1 MIDLLLWVHVF
12 VKTLNLDISRC
23 HLASR
28 IRTIN
33 RRPRLA
39 NTMFIRSTWDVKEPT
54 HYSKRVGHEVPGV
67 VAVLCE
73 SIAGPHQLKAAKTQ
87 PAQSNKQTTT
97 TTTDY
102 VREFY

>member
-1 MIDLLLWVHVF
+1 MKDLLLWVHVF

-28 IRTIN
+28 TRTIN

-39 NTMFIRSTWDVKEPT
+39 NTFRVISSTWDVKEPT
-54 HYSKRVGHEVPGV
+54 HYSQRVGHEVPGV

-73 SIAGPHQLKAAKTQ
+73 SIAGPHQLKDAKTQ
-87 PAQSNKQTTT
+87 PTQSNKQTT